1 MKDLIELK
9 SRYEEHNYLRKLA
22 KPDGSES
29 KTYMLK
35 TSTYTI
41 RGGMTDKKKRFID
54 PAGGPMIVEGE
65 YLEEA
70 GAVVKSIDY
79 VMGQGYAITFEVT
92 PEEEEEEEEELIDA
106 IVNI

>member
-9 SRYEEHNYLRKLA
+9 SRGEEHNCLRRLA

-29 KTYMLK
+29 HTYMLK

-41 RGGMTDKKKRFID
+41 GSGLTDKKKKFID
-54 PAGGPMIVEGE
+54 PSGGPMIVEGE

-70 GAVVKSIDY
+70 GAVVKYIDY
-79 VMGQGYAITFEVT
+79 VMGQGYAIAFEAT
-92 PEEEEEEEEELIDA
+92 PEEGQEPIDT
-106 IVNI
+106 IVDI